1 MLVLT
6 SVTGAQAEMDPAHN
20 AVVTGL
26 CFGAVAGEIEHAEE
40 AFLWPVLFF
49 GF

>member
-1 MLVLT
+1 MSVLI
-6 SVTGAQAEMDPAHN
+6 SVAGAQAEMDPAHN

-40 AFLWPVLFF
+40 VFLWSVLFF